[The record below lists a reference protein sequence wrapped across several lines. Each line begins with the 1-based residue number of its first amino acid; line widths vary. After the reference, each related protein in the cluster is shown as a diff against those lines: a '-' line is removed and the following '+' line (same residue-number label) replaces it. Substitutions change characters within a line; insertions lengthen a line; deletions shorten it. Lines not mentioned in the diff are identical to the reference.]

1 MKLTIA
7 LSDPFDLSKID
18 ENGTEISF
26 VATAGELEKAQ
37 ETLQI
42 EGLSRLEGVATIK
55 PWHKTGFMVAGTLSA
70 SAVQIC
76 VVTLEPVAEE
86 VSEPFE
92 RTFIPPEEAA
102 EEEPDEDVTAEFIL
116 EAEDPPDILEGHTI
130 DLFSLISEHLALGL
144 DPYPRKTDA
153 KIDAAYQLSTE
164 EEEAENPFSV
174 LKQLKE

>member
-1 MKLTIA
+1 MKLTIT

-18 ENGTEISF
+18 ENGTEINF
-26 VATAGELEKAQ
+26 IATAKELEGVK

-42 EGLSRLEGVATIK
+42 ERLSKLEGVATIK
-55 PWHKTGFMVAGTLSA
+55 PWHKTGFIVAGTLRA

-102 EEEPDEDVTAEFIL
+102 EEEPDEDVATEFIL
-116 EAEDPPDILEGHTI
+116 EVEDPPDILEGHTL
-130 DLFSLISEHLALGL
+130 DLLSLISEHLALGL
-144 DPYPRKTDA
+144 DPYPRKPDA
-153 KIDAAYQLSTE
+153 RIDAAYQLSKE
-164 EEEAENPFSV
+164 EEDKENPFSV
-174 LKQLKE
+174 LKQLKK